1 MSRFVNGIVTRL
13 TPLGPVRSRSMF
25 GGWGLY
31 CEDLC
36 FALAD
41 GTALFFKVDDENRP
55 DYERRGMEAFQPW
68 EDRPTRLLTFYEVPP
83 DVVRRPAALRAWAA
97 KAIAAA
103 RRAKARKQN

>member
-1 MSRFVNGIVTRL
+1 MCSYNVQDVRL
-13 TPLGPVRSRSMF
+13 LERLFHKLRPWIKNMPNH
-25 GGWGLY
+25 GLHNP
-31 CEDLC
+31 
-36 FALAD
+36 
-41 GTALFFKVDDENRP
+41 DDAEVCP
-55 DYERRGMEAFQPW
+55 KCGSDTYQRRGMEAFQPW